1 MSNTRY
7 FLIRIEKIKFSFNL
21 QKNDKQSV
29 KNNRPVSFLPI
40 FVLAK
45 SSDVLLQYDV
55 HIFPENNLT
64 CENQSG
70 VKTNDSF
77 VDQLLSITHE
87 IFSCF
92 DDNYEIRGVFLDISK
107 VSDEVRHEEIEM
119 KELSLTAKVPFRLI
133 TIIYHIIFNVILRY
147 SLMTRPCYLLLK
159 YPKEQ
164 LIT

>member
-1 MSNTRY
+1 MSDTRY
-7 FLIRIEKIKFSFNL
+7 FLIRIEKIKFSSNL

-45 SSDVLLQYDV
+45 SSDVLLQCDV

-64 CENQSG
+64 CENQSE

-107 VSDEVRHEEIEM
+107 VSDEVRHEEIIP
-119 KELSLTAKVPFRLI
+119 KLKHNGISGNLLSTLTDFLR
-133 TIIYHIIFNVILRY
+133 NRNERVILNCQ
-147 SLMTRPCYLLLK
+147 SAF
-159 YPKEQ
+159 
-164 LIT
+164 

>member
-1 MSNTRY
+1 MSDTRY
-7 FLIRIEKIKFSFNL
+7 FLIRIGKIKFSFNL

-107 VSDEVRHEEIEM
+107 VSDEVRHEEIIP
-119 KELSLTAKVPFRLI
+119 KLKHNGISGNLLSTLTDFLR
-133 TIIYHIIFNVILRY
+133 NRNERVILNCQ
-147 SLMTRPCYLLLK
+147 SSF
-159 YPKEQ
+159 
-164 LIT
+164 

>member
-1 MSNTRY
+1 MSDTRY
-7 FLIRIEKIKFSFNL
+7 FLIRIEKIKFSSNL

-64 CENQSG
+64 CENQSE

-107 VSDEVRHEEIEM
+107 VSDEVRHKEIIP
-119 KELSLTAKVPFRLI
+119 KLKHNGISGNLLSTLTGFLR
-133 TIIYHIIFNVILRY
+133 NRNERVILNCQ
-147 SLMTRPCYLLLK
+147 SSF
-159 YPKEQ
+159 
-164 LIT
+164 

>member
-1 MSNTRY
+1 MSDTRY
-7 FLIRIEKIKFSFNL
+7 FLIRIEKIKFSINL

-107 VSDEVRHEEIEM
+107 VSDEVRHEEIIP
-119 KELSLTAKVPFRLI
+119 KLKHNGISGNLLSTLTDFLR
-133 TIIYHIIFNVILRY
+133 NRNERVILNCQ
-147 SLMTRPCYLLLK
+147 SSF
-159 YPKEQ
+159 
-164 LIT
+164 

>member
-1 MSNTRY
+1 MSDTRY
-7 FLIRIEKIKFSFNL
+7 FLIRIEKIKFSSNL

-64 CENQSG
+64 CENQSE

-107 VSDEVRHEEIEM
+107 VSDEVRHEEIIP
-119 KELSLTAKVPFRLI
+119 KLKHNGISGNLLSTLTDFLR
-133 TIIYHIIFNVILRY
+133 NRNERVILNCQ
-147 SLMTRPCYLLLK
+147 SSF
-159 YPKEQ
+159 
-164 LIT
+164 

>member
-45 SSDVLLQYDV
+45 SSDVLLQCDV

-64 CENQSG
+64 CENQSE

-107 VSDEVRHEEIEM
+107 VSDEVRHEEIIP
-119 KELSLTAKVPFRLI
+119 KLKHNGISGNLLSTLTDFLR
-133 TIIYHIIFNVILRY
+133 NRNERVILNCQ
-147 SLMTRPCYLLLK
+147 SSF
-159 YPKEQ
+159 
-164 LIT
+164 

>member
-1 MSNTRY
+1 MSDTRY
-7 FLIRIEKIKFSFNL
+7 FLIRIEKIKFSSNL

-45 SSDVLLQYDV
+45 SSDVLLQCDV

-64 CENQSG
+64 CENQSE

-107 VSDEVRHEEIEM
+107 VSDEVRHEGIIP
-119 KELSLTAKVPFRLI
+119 KLKHNGISGNLLSILTDFLR
-133 TIIYHIIFNVILRY
+133 NRNERVILNCQ
-147 SLMTRPCYLLLK
+147 SSF
-159 YPKEQ
+159 
-164 LIT
+164 